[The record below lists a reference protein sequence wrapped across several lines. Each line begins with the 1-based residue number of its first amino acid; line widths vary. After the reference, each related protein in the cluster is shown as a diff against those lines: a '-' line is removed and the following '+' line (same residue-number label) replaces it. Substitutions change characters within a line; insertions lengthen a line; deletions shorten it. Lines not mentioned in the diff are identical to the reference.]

1 MLYCNSNQ
9 LQSMDISNNTAL
21 EYFACDNNPGD
32 GTQFPVDAW
41 FDDTAIPQY
50 FTTGSWMG
58 ITITYRKK

>member
-1 MLYCNSNQ
+1 
-9 LQSMDISNNTAL
+9 MDISNNTAL